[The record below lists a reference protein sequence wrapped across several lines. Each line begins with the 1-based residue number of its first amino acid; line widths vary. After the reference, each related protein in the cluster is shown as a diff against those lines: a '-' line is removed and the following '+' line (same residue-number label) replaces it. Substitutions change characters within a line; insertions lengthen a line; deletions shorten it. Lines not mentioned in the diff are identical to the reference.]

1 MFNNL
6 SQNRAILIVALLN
19 FSYFFVEFFIA
30 LDITSVS
37 LFADSIDFLE
47 DAFTNFIILFG
58 LYLSLQN
65 RIKLGYLLIG
75 MILIPSLFT
84 LIFAINQF
92 LNPVLTDGVLLS
104 SYALGALVINI
115 FCAFLIAK
123 FKKANNS
130 LLLTAFYSARN
141 DALANIAMII
151 AGGITLYTTSHYPDL
166 IVGILIFLLNL
177 DASKA
182 IYEQIKKERNESRI
196 FRVKRKGKIW

>member
-1 MFNNL
+1 MFDNL

-19 FSYFFVEFFIA
+19 FGYFFVEFFIA

-75 MILIPSLFT
+75 IIFIPSLFT

-104 SYALGALVINI
+104 SYAFGALVINI

-182 IYEQIKKERNESRI
+182 IYEQIKKE
-196 FRVKRKGKIW
+196 KTK

>member
-6 SQNRAILIVALLN
+6 SQHRAILIVALLN
-19 FSYFFVEFFIA
+19 FGYFFVEFFVA
-30 LDITSVS
+30 LNITSVS

-75 MILIPSLFT
+75 IILIPSLFT

-141 DALANIAMII
+141 DELANIAMII
-151 AGGITLYTTSHYPDL
+151 AGVITIYTTSHYPDL

-182 IYEQIKKERNESRI
+182 IYEQIKKERNE
-196 FRVKRKGKIW
+196 

>member
-75 MILIPSLFT
+75 IIFIPSFFT

-182 IYEQIKKERNESRI
+182 IYEQIKKERNE
-196 FRVKRKGKIW
+196 

>member
-182 IYEQIKKERNESRI
+182 IYEQIKKE
-196 FRVKRKGKIW
+196 KTK

>member
-6 SQNRAILIVALLN
+6 SQHRAILIVALLN
-19 FSYFFVEFFIA
+19 FGYFFVEFFVA
-30 LDITSVS
+30 LNITSVS

-75 MILIPSLFT
+75 MIFIPSLFT

-104 SYALGALVINI
+104 SYAFGALVINI
-115 FCAFLIAK
+115 FCAFLIAR

-130 LLLTAFYSARN
+130 LVLTAFYSARN

-151 AGGITLYTTSHYPDL
+151 AGVITIYTTSHYPDL

-182 IYEQIKKERNESRI
+182 IYEQIKKE
-196 FRVKRKGKIW
+196 KTK

>member
-6 SQNRAILIVALLN
+6 SQHRAILIVALLN
-19 FSYFFVEFFIA
+19 FGYFFVEFFVA
-30 LDITSVS
+30 LNITSVS

-75 MILIPSLFT
+75 MIFIPSLFT

-104 SYALGALVINI
+104 SYAFGALVINI
-115 FCAFLIAK
+115 FCAFLIAR

-151 AGGITLYTTSHYPDL
+151 AGVITIYTTSHYPDL

-182 IYEQIKKERNESRI
+182 IYEQIKKERFND
-196 FRVKRKGKIW
+196 

>member
-1 MFNNL
+1 MFDNL

-19 FSYFFVEFFIA
+19 FGYFFVEFFIA

-151 AGGITLYTTSHYPDL
+151 AGVITIYTTSHYPDL

-182 IYEQIKKERNESRI
+182 IYEQIKKERNE
-196 FRVKRKGKIW
+196 

>member
-6 SQNRAILIVALLN
+6 SQHRAILIVALLN
-19 FSYFFVEFFIA
+19 FGYFFVEFFVA
-30 LDITSVS
+30 LNITSVS

-182 IYEQIKKERNESRI
+182 IYEQIKKE
-196 FRVKRKGKIW
+196 KTK

>member
-6 SQNRAILIVALLN
+6 SQHRAILIVALLN
-19 FSYFFVEFFIA
+19 FGYFFVEFFVA
-30 LDITSVS
+30 LNITSVS

-75 MILIPSLFT
+75 MIFIPSLFT

-104 SYALGALVINI
+104 SYAFGALVINI
-115 FCAFLIAK
+115 FCAFLIAR

-151 AGGITLYTTSHYPDL
+151 AGVITIYTTSHYPDL

-182 IYEQIKKERNESRI
+182 IYEQIKKE
-196 FRVKRKGKIW
+196 KTK

>member
-182 IYEQIKKERNESRI
+182 IYEQIKKERNE
-196 FRVKRKGKIW
+196 

>member
-1 MFNNL
+1 M
-6 SQNRAILIVALLN
+6 
-19 FSYFFVEFFIA
+19 
-30 LDITSVS
+30 
-37 LFADSIDFLE
+37 
-47 DAFTNFIILFG
+47 
-58 LYLSLQN
+58 
-65 RIKLGYLLIG
+65 
-75 MILIPSLFT
+75 
-84 LIFAINQF
+84 IFAINQF

-151 AGGITLYTTSHYPDL
+151 AGVITIYTTSHYPDL

-182 IYEQIKKERNESRI
+182 IYEQIKKE
-196 FRVKRKGKIW
+196 KTK

>member
-75 MILIPSLFT
+75 MIFIPSIFT

-104 SYALGALVINI
+104 SYAFGALVINI

-151 AGGITLYTTSHYPDL
+151 AGVITIYTTSHYPDL

-182 IYEQIKKERNESRI
+182 IYEQIKKERFND
-196 FRVKRKGKIW
+196 

>member
-1 MFNNL
+1 MFNNIN
-6 SQNRAILIVALLN
+6 QHRAILIVALLN
-19 FSYFFVEFFIA
+19 FGYFFVEFFVA
-30 LDITSVS
+30 LNITSVS

-75 MILIPSLFT
+75 MIFIPSLFT

-104 SYALGALVINI
+104 SYAFGALVINI
-115 FCAFLIAK
+115 FCAFLIAR

-151 AGGITLYTTSHYPDL
+151 AGVITIYTTSHYPDL

-182 IYEQIKKERNESRI
+182 IYEQIKKERFND
-196 FRVKRKGKIW
+196 